1 MAFFDIPDQRFP
13 DTETGRRT
21 SFWFGRLCDMVVSL
35 FDWKGL
41 PDSVNRDYMEHV
53 LMTEGSIVWVNDSEG
68 NLRALRGARFGFDPY
83 GFPTNA
89 TIANPVLGTLT
100 AEIGKNAV
108 WMRNNRYAKPTI
120 PVIRAFAI
128 QLALIDVDF
137 KVNLDNLKTTVL
149 FKVTNDGQAR
159 KLKEIYKKVIDGEPA
174 IINASNDDWF
184 NDDDITVFSQDVRYL
199 CDKLL
204 ADRRSVLND
213 FLTQFGVNNIAVEK
227 KERLVTGEVS
237 GNDQELAIMASYWLD
252 TRIEA
257 VEKINAMFGTA
268 IDVSLKSETE
278 VEQMDERLNESPTD
292 EEGKDEQAS

>member
-35 FDWKGL
+35 FEWKGL
-41 PDSVNRDYMEHV
+41 PDTVNRDYLEHV
-53 LMTEGSIVWVNDSEG
+53 LMTEGSIIWTDDSEG

-100 AEIGKNAV
+100 AEIGKTAV

-204 ADRRSVLND
+204 ADRRTVLND
-213 FLTQFGVNNIAVEK
+213 FLSQFGVNNIAVEK
-227 KERLVTGEVS
+227 KERLVTGEIS
-237 GNDQELAIMASYWLD
+237 GNDQELAIMSSYWLD
-252 TRIEA
+252 PRLEA
-257 VEKINAMFGTA
+257 VEQINAMFGTS
-268 IDVSLKSETE
+268 ISVSVKADAELKTKVETQNE
-278 VEQMDERLNESPTD
+278 ITTEGDDED
-292 EEGKDEQAS
+292 AQAS

>member
-1 MAFFDIPDQRFP
+1 MALFDIPDQRFP
-13 DTETGRRT
+13 DTETGRR
-21 SFWFGRLCDMVVSL
+21 SAFWFSRLCDMVVSL
-35 FDWKGL
+35 FEWKGL
-41 PDSVNRDYMEHV
+41 PDTVNRDYLEHV
-53 LMTEGSIVWVNDSEG
+53 LMTEGSIIWLNDSEG

-100 AEIGKNAV
+100 ADIGKNAV

-174 IINASNDDWF
+174 IINASTDDWF

-204 ADRRSVLND
+204 ADRRTVLND
-213 FLTQFGVNNIAVEK
+213 FLSQFGVNNIVVEK

-257 VEKINAMFGTA
+257 VDKINAMFGTA
-268 IDVSLKSETE
+268 ISVSLKSNTGF
-278 VEQMDERLNESPTD
+278 EQMDESISESSAD
-292 EEGKDEQAS
+292 EEGEDEQES